1 MKLAGWGRYPAR
13 DCVVTKPRTAEDV
26 AAALAKG
33 PAVARGN
40 GRAYGDSALNEENTI
55 SPRHLNRM
63 IQFDETS
70 GVLEAEAGVQLGDV
84 IDAYLPRGWFPSVTP
99 GTKFVTL
106 GGMAAAD
113 VHGKNHHVDGGFGN
127 FVDWID
133 VMGPDGI
140 VVRASRDDNAD
151 LFDWTI
157 GGMGLTGVI
166 LRLGLRLRRVE
177 TGWIEQRT
185 IAAPNLDA
193 AMEAFETHHNAPY
206 SVAWIDCLSTGAS
219 LGRSLIMLG
228 DHAPLAGLPNK
239 FRQVP
244 FGPPPA
250 QKRKVPFNAPSFAL
264 NRFTVK
270 AFNALY
276 YHMGAR
282 KTGTDYVPWDTYF
295 YPLDSI
301 LGWNKIYGRRGF
313 VQFQCVLPDG
323 HARAGLEALL
333 MRISDAGQGSFLAVL
348 KKLATDTH
356 KFSFPMAG
364 YTLALDFPVSEK
376 VLSLMTE
383 LDSITLDHGGRFYLA
398 KDARMTD
405 TTLRASDP
413 RAEAFAAMRVETGA
427 AGAFASLQSARLKL

>member
-1 MKLAGWGRYPAR
+1 MKLSGWGRYPAAE
-13 DCVVTKPRTAEDV
+13 CIVTAPRSDAEV
-26 AAALAKG
+26 ARAIATTTCI
-33 PAVARGN
+33 ARGN
-40 GRAYGDSALNEENTI
+40 GRSYGDSALNEDNTI
-55 SPRHLNRM
+55 STRHLNRM
-63 IQFDETS
+63 ISFDEET
-70 GVLEAEAGVQLGDV
+70 GVLVTEAGVLLGDV
-84 IDAYLPRGWFPSVTP
+84 IDAYLPRGWFPAVTP

-113 VHGKNHHVDGGFGN
+113 VHGKNHHIDGGFGN
-127 FVDWID
+127 FIDWVD
-133 VMGPDGI
+133 VMGADGS
-140 VVRASRDDNAD
+140 VTRASRTTNTD

-166 LRLGLRLRRVE
+166 LRLGLRLKRVE
-177 TGWIEQRT
+177 TGWIQQRT

-193 AMEAFETHHNAPY
+193 AMAGFETHHDAPY

-228 DHAPLAGLPNK
+228 DHAPLEGLPNK
-239 FRQVP
+239 YRQIP

-250 QKRKVPFNAPSFAL
+250 KKKTVPFNAPSFAL
-264 NRFTVK
+264 NRYTVK
-270 AFNALY
+270 AFNAAY

-313 VQFQCVLPDG
+313 VQFQCVLPDES
-323 HARAGLEALL
+323 ARAGLEALL
-333 MRISDAGQGSFLAVL
+333 TRVSEAGQGSFLAVL
-348 KKLATDTH
+348 KKLGTDTH
-356 KFSFPMAG
+356 RFSFPMAG
-364 YTLALDFPVSEK
+364 YTLALDFPVSDK

-383 LDSITLDHGGRFYLA
+383 LDAVTLDHGGRFYLA

-405 TTLRASDP
+405 TTLRASDD
-413 RAEAFAAMRVETGA
+413 RAEGFANMRAKSGA
-427 AGAFASLQSARLKL
+427 GHAFASRQSERLKL

>member
-1 MKLAGWGRYPAR
+1 MKLSGWGRYPSAE
-13 DCVVTKPRTAEDV
+13 CTVTAPRTDAEF
-26 AAALAKG
+26 ASAIARC
-33 PAVARGN
+33 PAIARGN
-40 GRAYGDSALNEENTI
+40 GRAYGDSALNEDNTI
-55 SPRHLNRM
+55 STRHLNRM
-63 IQFDETS
+63 IAFNEAT
-70 GVLEAEAGVQLGDV
+70 GVLEAEAGVLLGDV
-84 IDAYLPRGWFPSVTP
+84 IEAYLPRGWFPAVTP

-127 FVDWID
+127 FIDWVD
-133 VMGPDGI
+133 VMGPDGA
-140 VVRASRDDNAD
+140 VTRASRKTNKD
-151 LFDWTI
+151 LFHWTI

-166 LRLGLRLRRVE
+166 LRVGLRLRPVE
-177 TGWIEQRT
+177 TGWIQQRT

-193 AMEAFETHHNAPY
+193 AMEGFEAHHDAPY

-228 DHAPLAGLPNK
+228 DHAPLTGLPNK
-239 FRQVP
+239 FRQIP

-250 QKRKVPFNAPSFAL
+250 KKRSIPFNAPGFAL
-264 NRFTVK
+264 NRYTVK
-270 AFNALY
+270 AFNTAY

-313 VQFQCVLPDG
+313 LQFQCVLPDDS
-323 HARAGLEALL
+323 ARDGLEALL
-333 MRISDAGQGSFLAVL
+333 TRVSAAGQGSFLAVL
-348 KKLATDTH
+348 KKLGADNH
-356 KFSFPMAG
+356 GFSFPMEG
-364 YTLALDFPVSEK
+364 YTLALDFPVSDK
-376 VLSLMTE
+376 VLSLMAE
-383 LDSITLDHGGRFYLA
+383 LDAVTLDHGGRFYLA

-413 RAEAFAAMRVETGA
+413 RTEGFTAMRAATGA
-427 AGAFASLQSARLKL
+427 GAAFSSVQSERLKL